1 MSRRKSATSFKSHIT
16 LIVGSLVA
24 TVLGALSA
32 LQFER
37 IFAVGHQ
44 LTIAAGQE
52 ALVNA
57 ATKAGLTGFL
67 LWVACVLLARTIGGI
82 ALRPYRDLADRLD
95 ALVDGHTDDLAD
107 LRGPVVGVRRLARAI
122 FVFHDAAMASRRSEA
137 DLQAKYD
144 ALYRVHVEERRLLM
158 SRLLGNPS
166 SSADELAGPSPDAT
180 TLSEFEIP
188 SLTGIEA
195 TPESP
200 APQTGLV
207 IDLNGRLATRRSL
220 SEAPGWI
227 WPAWTIDPPKRA
239 ELGCL

>member
-44 LTIAAGQE
+44 LALPAGQE

-137 DLQAKYD
+137 GLQARYD
-144 ALYRVHVEERRLLM
+144 ALYRVHMEERHLLM
-158 SRLLGNPS
+158 SRLVGAPS
-166 SSADELAGPSPDAT
+166 SFVDERPGPSPDGT

-188 SLTGIEA
+188 GPTGIEA
-195 TPESP
+195 VPASPE
-200 APQTGLV
+200 PQTGLV
-207 IDLNGRLATRRSL
+207 IDLNGRFAPRRGL
-220 SEAPGWI
+220 GVAAGWI
-227 WPAWTIDPPKRA
+227 WPAWTIDPPQHA
-239 ELGCL
+239 EPC